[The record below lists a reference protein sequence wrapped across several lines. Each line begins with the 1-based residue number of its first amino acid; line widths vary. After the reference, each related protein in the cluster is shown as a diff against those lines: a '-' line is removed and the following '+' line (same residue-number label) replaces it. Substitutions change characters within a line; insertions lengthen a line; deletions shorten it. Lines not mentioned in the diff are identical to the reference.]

1 MLNLSRLSML
11 AALAAFGMT
20 STHRLAQEST
30 AAPKNVLTK
39 GAVTIYTA
47 PAEELAATSLA
58 GIADAKPMPL
68 PQADIAPVGPTDGDK
83 GPPRPGKPGFSPG
96 KIGTGKLP
104 AVDVPAA
111 EDQPGELDDGVEP
124 QEFGTSNHP
133 FTTARV
139 DTKANNVSK
148 TYPYSASG
156 KLYFMDGAV
165 QYVCSASLI
174 KRGIVVTAA
183 HCVNDYGKKRFYTNF
198 QFVPAKYNA
207 TAPFGTWNGG
217 SVFVMTVYYNGTDVC
232 AQAGVVCQNDVAV
245 ISMVPQKAAYP
256 GTKTG
261 WLGYGWDGYGFSPTN
276 LSLINQLG
284 YPASHDAGNIMQRTD
299 SQGFVSTGMAGNT
312 VWGYTSAT
320 INQQGARARSSPPT
334 SARSSSRFAPPAPPP
349 ASKRPL
355 ARVRRGAHA
364 MTDAEKSR
372 HCRGFFP
379 RGGSASLMQ
388 RQRRAILTDM
398 PRRYR
403 VKVLPSYLSS
413 AYPVALEPPF
423 LCAKANLSGN

>member
-1 MLNLSRLSML
+1 M
-11 AALAAFGMT
+11 
-20 STHRLAQEST
+20 
-30 AAPKNVLTK
+30 
-39 GAVTIYTA
+39 A
-47 PAEELAATSLA
+47 PAEELAATDLA
-58 GIADAKPMPL
+58 DIADTKPMPL

-83 GPPRPGKPGFSPG
+83 GPPRTAKPGFSPG
-96 KIGTGKLP
+96 KIGSGKSS

-111 EDQPGELDDGVEP
+111 EDQPGELDDVVEP

-156 KLYFMDGAV
+156 KLYFKDGAV

-183 HCVNDYGKKRFYTNF
+183 HCVNDYGNKRFYTNF

-217 SVFVMTVYYNGTDVC
+217 SVFVMTAYYNGTDVC

-245 ISMVPQKAAYP
+245 ISTVPQKAAYP

-261 WLGYGWDGYGFSPTN
+261 WLGYGWNGYGFSPTN

-284 YPASHDAGNIMQRTD
+284 YPVSHDAGNIMQRTD
-299 SQGFVSTGMAGNT
+299 FAGLC
-312 VWGYTSAT
+312 
-320 INQQGARARSSPPT
+320 Q
-334 SARSSSRFAPPAPPP
+334 
-349 ASKRPL
+349 
-355 ARVRRGAHA
+355 H
-364 MTDAEKSR
+364 R
-372 HCRGFFP
+372 HGR
-379 RGGSASLMQ
+379 
-388 RQRRAILTDM
+388 
-398 PRRYR
+398 
-403 VKVLPSYLSS
+403 
-413 AYPVALEPPF
+413 
-423 LCAKANLSGN
+423 